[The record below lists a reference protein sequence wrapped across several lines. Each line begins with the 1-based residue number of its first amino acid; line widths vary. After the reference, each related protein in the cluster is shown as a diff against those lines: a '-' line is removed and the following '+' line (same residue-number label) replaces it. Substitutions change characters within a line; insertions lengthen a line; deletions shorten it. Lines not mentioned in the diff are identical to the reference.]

1 MTRTSFAQSKNRAIS
16 VAGEATG
23 TGISTGAVAAFG
35 TIATLIGLWAVA
47 CFAGALLAAG
57 GPLALAKAWISAVT
71 GG

>member
-1 MTRTSFAQSKNRAIS
+1 MTRTSFAKNKNRTIS
-16 VAGEATG
+16 VAGETPGA
-23 TGISTGAVAAFG
+23 GISTGAAAAFG
-35 TIATLIGLWAVA
+35 TIAALIGLWAVA